1 MTKPPSLVTVIV
13 IDTNFIPRQGL
24 TAHGVGKP
32 SVHSHQIPPL
42 LPPPLLGI
50 MMGLWPIAPRDVS
63 VGRTAHMRFLASI
76 YTPTGNRR
84 LNELIGFLLCVSALL
99 LFLALASYSPLDPS
113 LNSASVLTGTHAA
126 RNWIGVVGALIS
138 DLALQ
143 FFGIGA
149 FLLPVFPAML
159 GMRWFGSRKVQSP
172 IAKSLGGIWLV
183 MFVPAMLALLPGH
196 LRWMNVIPI
205 EGLMGRVVGDMLIHY
220 LNVAGAYIVCA
231 SVLAV
236 ALYLS
241 TAFSFSSI
249 RLWAPTRFAWVTALW
264 NRYLDWQEERAKRRQ
279 QKELENRRISKP
291 VVKTQLIPS
300 RQAGAEPTVQAR
312 VAPEPRRTGIERMLG
327 PEVVEDVPAATGG
340 ILPESLAAVESAID
354 PQVTQRA
361 DSDHKAK
368 TTMPRIAGGYKLPSS
383 SLLQRADEQQTVD
396 ADELKLLAQVL
407 TEKYAEFDVHGQIT
421 QINPGP
427 VVTTFEFKPDAGIK
441 YSRIT
446 NLTDDLCLALKAES
460 ILIERMAGKSTVGI
474 QVPNREREIIWL
486 RENIESQEFMGQKS
500 KLTMAL
506 GKDING
512 RIVVADLAGMPH
524 LLIAGSTGAGKSVAI
539 NAFIM
544 SILYKATP
552 DQVRLILVD
561 PKRLELGNYEGV
573 PHLYTPIIT
582 EPKLAANAL
591 RNAVREM
598 ERRLKLLAA
607 KGVRN
612 IDQYNRLFDS
622 ATPSLFEEDS
632 DDKPIPY
639 IVIIIDEL
647 ADLMML
653 DSSNVEESI
662 TRLAQMA
669 RAVGIH
675 LVLATQ
681 RPSVDVIT
689 GLIKANFPARIS
701 FRVATK
707 VDSRTIL
714 DANGAEA
721 LLGKGDMLYLPSG
734 SARVHRLHAPLVT
747 EKEISAVVE
756 FWKQQGTAEYQQ
768 QFLEVPKDERETSAG
783 GSTGEGSDSGGEDDP
798 LYQDAVKLV
807 VEFGKAS
814 TSLLQRRL
822 RIGYGRAA
830 HLIDLME
837 QDGIVGAADGPKP
850 REVLKRPDWI
860 SEIEETAR

>member
-1 MTKPPSLVTVIV
+1 MKYFAQIFAP
-13 IDTNFIPRQGL
+13 TN
-24 TAHGVGKP
+24 
-32 SVHSHQIPPL
+32 
-42 LPPPLLGI
+42 
-50 MMGLWPIAPRDVS
+50 
-63 VGRTAHMRFLASI
+63 
-76 YTPTGNRR
+76 NRR
-84 LNELIGFLLCVSALL
+84 LNELIGFVLCISGLL

-113 LNSASVLTGTHAA
+113 FNSASVLTGSQSA
-126 RNWIGVVGALIS
+126 RNWVGLVGAIVS
-138 DLALQ
+138 DLLLQAL
-143 FFGIGA
+143 GIGA
-149 FLLPVFPAML
+149 FLVPVFLGAM
-159 GMRWFGSRKVQSP
+159 GSRWFRSRKITSP
-172 IAKSLGGIWLV
+172 IAKSLGAIWLLL
-183 MFVPAMLALLPGH
+183 FVPALLALMPGH
-196 LRWMNVIPI
+196 VRWMGVIPM
-205 EGLMGRVVGDMLIHY
+205 EGLAGRVVGDVLIHY
-220 LNVAGAYIVCA
+220 LNPAGAYIVCA
-231 SVLAV
+231 TILAV
-236 ALYLS
+236 ALYLT
-241 TAFSFSSI
+241 TAFSFASLQ
-249 RLWAPTRFAWVTALW
+249 LWAPTRFAFVVALW
-264 NRYLDWQEERAKRRQ
+264 NRYKDWQDNRAKKKM
-279 QKELENRRISKP
+279 QKELEKRRATRPTI
-291 VVKTQLIPS
+291 TAQLIPARAPAPPAPS
-300 RQAGAEPTVQAR
+300 YSPEPVRATGIDRMTAVAR
-312 VAPEPRRTGIERMLG
+312 GVEHELPPQPHHAPEAIIPDV
-327 PEVVEDVPAATGG
+327 EVTE
-340 ILPESLAAVESAID
+340 
-354 PQVTQRA
+354 RA
-361 DSDHKAK
+361 DLGSKPK
-368 TTMPRIAGGYKLPSS
+368 TTLPRIAAGGFKLPPS
-383 SLLQRADEQQTVD
+383 SLLQRPDGQQAID

-407 TEKYAEFDVHGQIT
+407 TEKYSEFDVHGQVT

-427 VVTTFEFKPDAGIK
+427 VVTTFEFKPEAGIK

-486 RENIESQEFMGQKS
+486 RENIESSEFIGTKS
-500 KLTMAL
+500 KLTLAL

-512 RIVVADLAGMPH
+512 RIVTADLAGMPH

-539 NAFIM
+539 NAMIM

-573 PHLYTPIIT
+573 PHLFTPIIT

-598 ERRLKLLAA
+598 ERRLKLLAE

-612 IDQYNRLFDS
+612 MEQYNKLFDDDG
-622 ATPSLFEEDS
+622 TRSLFGEDS
-632 DDKPIPY
+632 EDRPLPY

-653 DSSNVEESI
+653 DSGNVEESV

-734 SARVHRLHAPLVT
+734 SSRLHRLHAPFVT
-747 EKEISAVVE
+747 EKEIAAVVE
-756 FWKQQGTAEYQQ
+756 FWKSQGSAEYEEK
-768 QFLEVPKDERETSAG
+768 FLQAPKDEHGPGEAG
-783 GSTGEGSDSGGEDDP
+783 SSGEVGDEENDP
-798 LYQDAVKLV
+798 LYNDAVRLV
-807 VEFGKAS
+807 LEFGKAS

-837 QDGIVGAADGPKP
+837 RDGIVGAADGPKP

-860 SEIEETAR
+860 SEVEESMR

>member
-1 MTKPPSLVTVIV
+1 M
-13 IDTNFIPRQGL
+13 DYL
-24 TAHGVGKP
+24 TTIFV
-32 SVHSHQIPPL
+32 
-42 LPPPLLGI
+42 
-50 MMGLWPIAPRDVS
+50 
-63 VGRTAHMRFLASI
+63 
-76 YTPTGNRR
+76 PTGNRR
-84 LNELIGFLLCVSALL
+84 LNELIGFLMCVSALL
-99 LFLALASYSPLDPS
+99 LLLALVSYSPLDPS
-113 LNSASVLTGTHAA
+113 WNSASVLTGSHAA
-126 RNWIGVVGALIS
+126 RNWIGIVGAYTA
-138 DLALQ
+138 DAVLQ
-143 FFGIGA
+143 LLGVGA
-149 FLLPVFPAML
+149 FLLIIFPVML
-159 GMRWFGSRKVQSP
+159 GARWFRSMKVQSP
-172 IAKSLGGIWLV
+172 LAKSLGAIWLL
-183 MFVPAMLALLPGH
+183 MFVPAMLALMPGQM
-196 LRWMNVIPI
+196 RWMHVIPI
-205 EGLMGRVVGDMLIHY
+205 EGLLGRVIGDFLIHY
-220 LNVAGAYIVCA
+220 LNLVGAYIVCA
-231 SVLAV
+231 TVLAA

-241 TAFSFSSI
+241 TAFSFSAI
-249 RLWAPTRFAWVTALW
+249 QLWAPTRFAFVMALW
-264 NRYLDWQEERAKRRQ
+264 NRYKDWRQERAHRRQ
-279 QKELENRRISKP
+279 AKELEQRRISKP
-291 VVKTQLIPS
+291 IVKTQLIQP
-300 RQAGAEPTVQAR
+300 RPTSAPQ
-312 VAPEPRRTGIERMLG
+312 VAPEPRRTGIERMLAEEE
-327 PEVVEDVPAATGG
+327 PVKAKAQTGG
-340 ILPESLAAVESAID
+340 ILPESLPSPEGEAAD
-354 PQVTQRA
+354 PEVTERG
-361 DSDHKAK
+361 DSGQKAK
-368 TTMPRIAGGYKLPSS
+368 TTMPRIAAGGYKLPSS
-383 SLLQRADEQQTVD
+383 SLLQRPDEHQAVD
-396 ADELKLLAQVL
+396 AEELKLLAQVL
-407 TEKYAEFDVHGQIT
+407 TEKYAEFDVHGQVS

-427 VVTTFEFKPDAGIK
+427 VVTTFEFKPEAGIK

-446 NLTDDLCLALKAES
+446 NLVDDLCLALKAES

-474 QVPNREREIIWL
+474 QVPNRQREIIFL
-486 RENIESQEFMGQKS
+486 RENIESQEFMGSRS
-500 KLTMAL
+500 KLTMAM

-512 RIVVADLAGMPH
+512 RIVTADLAGMPH

-539 NAFIM
+539 NAMIM

-612 IDQYNRLFDS
+612 IDQYNKLFDQG
-622 ATPSLFEEDS
+622 TPSLFDEES
-632 DDKPIPY
+632 DEKPIPY

-689 GLIKANFPARIS
+689 GLIKANFPARVS

-734 SARVHRLHAPLVT
+734 SARVHRLHAPFVT
-747 EKEISAVVE
+747 EKEIAAVVE
-756 FWKQQGTAEYQQ
+756 FWKAQAQAEYIHN
-768 QFLEVPKDERETSAG
+768 FLEPPKEERDAAAAANAG
-783 GSTGEGSDSGGEDDP
+783 EPGEAGEGENDP
-798 LYQDAVKLV
+798 MYNDAVRLV

-860 SEIEETAR
+860 SEIEESMR

>member
-1 MTKPPSLVTVIV
+1 
-13 IDTNFIPRQGL
+13 
-24 TAHGVGKP
+24 
-32 SVHSHQIPPL
+32 
-42 LPPPLLGI
+42 
-50 MMGLWPIAPRDVS
+50 
-63 VGRTAHMRFLASI
+63 MRFLASVFV
-76 YTPTGNRR
+76 PTGNRR

-113 LNSASVLTGTHAA
+113 LNSASVLTGTRVA

-143 FFGIGA
+143 LFGIGA
-149 FLLPVFPAML
+149 FLLPMFPAML
-159 GMRWFGSRKVQSP
+159 GLRWFASRKIQSP
-172 IAKSLGGIWLV
+172 LAKSLGGLCLV
-183 MFVPAMLALLPGH
+183 MFVPALLALLPGNA
-196 LRWMNVIPI
+196 RWLHVMPI
-205 EGLMGRVVGDMLIHY
+205 EGLLGRVVGDVLIHY
-220 LNVAGAYIVCA
+220 LNLAGAYIVCA

-236 ALYLS
+236 ALYLT

-249 RLWAPTRFAWVTALW
+249 QLWVPTRFAFVTALW

-279 QKELENRRISKP
+279 QKELDKRRISKP
-291 VVKTQLIPS
+291 QVKTQLIPS
-300 RQAGAEPTVQAR
+300 RQMSAAEPTVQAR
-312 VAPEPRRTGIERMLG
+312 IVPEPRRTGIERMLD
-327 PEVVEDVPAATGG
+327 PEPRDAATNAAATTGG
-340 ILPESLAAVESAID
+340 ILSESLAGVESETD
-354 PQVTQRA
+354 PEVTQRA
-361 DSDHKAK
+361 DSEHKAK
-368 TTMPRIAGGYKLPSS
+368 TTMPRIAAGGYKLPSS
-383 SLLQRADEQQTVD
+383 SLLQRPDEQQVVD
-396 ADELKLLAQVL
+396 ANELKLLAQVL
-407 TEKYAEFDVHGQIT
+407 TEKYAEFEVHGQIT

-486 RENIESQEFMGQKS
+486 RENIESQEFMGSKS
-500 KLTMAL
+500 KLTMAM

-512 RIVVADLAGMPH
+512 RIVTADLNGMPH
-524 LLIAGSTGAGKSVAI
+524 LLIAGSTGSGKSVAI

-552 DQVRLILVD
+552 EQVRLILVD

-573 PHLYTPIIT
+573 PHLFTPIIT

-647 ADLMML
+647 ADLIML
-653 DSSNVEESI
+653 VSRNVRESI

-747 EKEISAVVE
+747 EKEIASVVE
-756 FWKQQGTAEYQQ
+756 FWKAQGAAEYQQ
-768 QFLEVPKDERETSAG
+768 QFLEAPADEREGGARGGEAG
-783 GSTGEGSDSGGEDDP
+783 ASEGSGESSEDDP
-798 LYQDAVKLV
+798 MYQDAVKLV
-807 VEFGKAS
+807 IEFGKAS

-837 QDGIVGAADGPKP
+837 QDGIVGAAAGPKP

-860 SEIEETAR
+860 SEIEETTR

>member
-1 MTKPPSLVTVIV
+1 
-13 IDTNFIPRQGL
+13 
-24 TAHGVGKP
+24 
-32 SVHSHQIPPL
+32 
-42 LPPPLLGI
+42 
-50 MMGLWPIAPRDVS
+50 
-63 VGRTAHMRFLASI
+63 MRFLASI
-76 YTPTGNRR
+76 FAPTGNRR

-126 RNWIGVVGALIS
+126 RNWIGMVGAFIS
-138 DLALQ
+138 DLMLQ

-149 FLLPVFPAML
+149 FLLPIFPFML
-159 GMRWFGSRKVQSP
+159 GIRWFASRKIQSP
-172 IAKSLGGIWLV
+172 VAKSLGGIWLL
-183 MFVPAMLALLPGH
+183 MFVPALLALLPGNF
-196 LRWMNVIPI
+196 RWLGVIPI
-205 EGLMGRVVGDMLIHY
+205 EGLMGRVVGDVLIHY
-220 LNVAGAYIVCA
+220 LNIAGAYIVCA

-249 RLWAPTRFAWVTALW
+249 QLWVPTRFAFVTALW
-264 NRYLDWQEERAKRRQ
+264 NRYQDWQEDRAKRRQ
-279 QKELENRRISKP
+279 QKELDKRRVSKP
-291 VVKTQLIPS
+291 VVKTQLISS
-300 RQAGAEPTVQAR
+300 RQTSSAEPTVQAR
-312 VAPEPRRTGIERMLG
+312 VAPEPRRTGIERMFE
-327 PEVVEDVPAATGG
+327 PEPAQAAGSAPALTGG
-340 ILPESLAAVESAID
+340 ILSESLAASESAID
-354 PQVTQRA
+354 PEVTQRG

-368 TTMPRIAGGYKLPSS
+368 TTMPKIAGGYKLPSS
-383 SLLQRADEQQTVD
+383 SLLQRPDEQQAVD

-407 TEKYAEFDVHGQIT
+407 TEKYAEFEVHGQIT

-552 DQVRLILVD
+552 EQVRLILVD

-612 IDQYNRLFDS
+612 IDQYNRLFDNG
-622 ATPSLFEEDS
+622 TPSLFEEDS

-747 EKEISAVVE
+747 EKEIAAVVE
-756 FWKQQGTAEYQQ
+756 FWKQQGSAEYQQ
-768 QFLEVPKDERETSAG
+768 QFLEAPKDEREAGSSPEGGG
-783 GSTGEGSDSGGEDDP
+783 GSGGGEDDP
-798 LYQDAVKLV
+798 VYQDAVKLV

-860 SEIEETAR
+860 SEIEETMR

>member
-1 MTKPPSLVTVIV
+1 M
-13 IDTNFIPRQGL
+13 DYL
-24 TAHGVGKP
+24 TTIFV
-32 SVHSHQIPPL
+32 
-42 LPPPLLGI
+42 
-50 MMGLWPIAPRDVS
+50 
-63 VGRTAHMRFLASI
+63 
-76 YTPTGNRR
+76 PTGNRR
-84 LNELIGFLLCVSALL
+84 LNELIGFLMCVSALL
-99 LFLALASYSPLDPS
+99 LLLALVSYSPLDPS
-113 LNSASVLTGTHAA
+113 WNSASVLTGSHAA
-126 RNWIGVVGALIS
+126 RNWIGIVGAYTA
-138 DLALQ
+138 DAVLQ
-143 FFGIGA
+143 LLGVGA
-149 FLLPVFPAML
+149 FLLIVFPAML
-159 GMRWFGSRKVQSP
+159 GVRWFRSMKVQSP
-172 IAKSLGGIWLV
+172 LAKSLGAIWLL
-183 MFVPAMLALLPGH
+183 MFVPAMLALMPGQM
-196 LRWMNVIPI
+196 RWMHVIPI
-205 EGLMGRVVGDMLIHY
+205 EGLLGRVIGDFLIHY
-220 LNVAGAYIVCA
+220 LNLVGAYIVCA
-231 SVLAV
+231 TVLAV

-241 TAFSFSSI
+241 TAFSFSAI
-249 RLWAPTRFAWVTALW
+249 QLWAPTRFAFVMALW
-264 NRYLDWQEERAKRRQ
+264 NRYKDWRQERAHRRQ
-279 QKELENRRISKP
+279 AKELEQRRMSKP
-291 VVKTQLIPS
+291 IVKTQLIQP
-300 RQAGAEPTVQAR
+300 RPTSAPQ
-312 VAPEPRRTGIERMLG
+312 VALEPRRTGIERMLAEEE
-327 PEVVEDVPAATGG
+327 PVKAKAQTGG
-340 ILPESLAAVESAID
+340 ILPESLPSPEGEAAD
-354 PQVTQRA
+354 PEVTERG
-361 DSDHKAK
+361 DSGQKAK
-368 TTMPRIAGGYKLPSS
+368 TTMPRIAAGGYKLPSS
-383 SLLQRADEQQTVD
+383 SLLQRPDEHQAVD
-396 ADELKLLAQVL
+396 AEELKLLAQVL
-407 TEKYAEFDVHGQIT
+407 TEKYAEFDVHGQVS

-427 VVTTFEFKPDAGIK
+427 VVTTFEFKPEAGIK

-446 NLTDDLCLALKAES
+446 NLVDDLCLALKAES

-474 QVPNREREIIWL
+474 QVPNRQREIIFL
-486 RENIESQEFMGQKS
+486 RENIESQEFMGSRS
-500 KLTMAL
+500 KLTMAM

-512 RIVVADLAGMPH
+512 RIVTADLAGMPH

-539 NAFIM
+539 NAMIM

-612 IDQYNRLFDS
+612 IDQYNKLFDQG
-622 ATPSLFEEDS
+622 TPSLFDEES
-632 DDKPIPY
+632 DEKPIPH

-689 GLIKANFPARIS
+689 GLIKANFPARVS

-734 SARVHRLHAPLVT
+734 SARVHRLHAPFVT
-747 EKEISAVVE
+747 EKEIAAVVE
-756 FWKQQGTAEYQQ
+756 FWKAQAQAEYIHN
-768 QFLEVPKDERETSAG
+768 FLEPPKEERDAAAAANAGEPGEAGET
-783 GSTGEGSDSGGEDDP
+783 ENDP
-798 LYQDAVKLV
+798 MYNDAVRLV

-860 SEIEETAR
+860 SEIEETMR

>member
-1 MTKPPSLVTVIV
+1 MNLLHKI
-13 IDTNFIPRQGL
+13 FIP
-24 TAHGVGKP
+24 T
-32 SVHSHQIPPL
+32 S
-42 LPPPLLGI
+42 
-50 MMGLWPIAPRDVS
+50 
-63 VGRTAHMRFLASI
+63 
-76 YTPTGNRR
+76 NRR
-84 LNELIGFLLCVSALL
+84 LNELIGFLCCTFALL

-113 LNSASVLTGTHAA
+113 LNSASVLTGTHVA
-126 RNWIGVVGALIS
+126 RNWIGMVGALIS
-138 DLALQ
+138 DVTLQ

-149 FLLPVFPAML
+149 FLLPVFFAVM
-159 GMRWFGSRKVQSP
+159 GIRWFASRKVQSP
-172 IAKSLGGIWLV
+172 VAKSLGGLWLIV
-183 MFVPAMLALLPGH
+183 FVPALLALLPGN
-196 LRWMNVIPI
+196 LRWLNVIPI
-205 EGLMGRVVGDMLIHY
+205 EGLVGRIVGDVLIHY
-220 LNVAGAYIVCA
+220 LNLAGAYIVCA

-249 RLWAPTRFAWVTALW
+249 QLWAPTRFAFITALW
-264 NRYLDWQEERAKRRQ
+264 NRYQDWREERIKRHQ
-279 QKELENRRISKP
+279 QKELEKRRISKP
-291 VVKTQLIPS
+291 TVKTQLIPS
-300 RQAGAEPTVQAR
+300 RQSAVPEPAVQAR
-312 VAPEPRRTGIERMLG
+312 MVPEPRRTGIERTLG
-327 PEVVEDVPAATGG
+327 PEVAEEVPTATGG
-340 ILPESLAAVESAID
+340 ILGESLSQAAAD
-354 PQVTQRA
+354 PEVTQRA

-368 TTMPRIAGGYKLPSS
+368 TTMPKIAGGYKLPSS
-383 SLLQRADEQQTVD
+383 SLLQRPDERQVVD
-396 ADELKLLAQVL
+396 ADELKVLAQVL
-407 TEKYAEFDVHGQIT
+407 TEKYAEFEVHGQIT

-552 DQVRLILVD
+552 EQVRLILVD

-622 ATPSLFEEDS
+622 GTPSLFEEDS

-747 EKEISAVVE
+747 EKEIAAVVE
-756 FWKQQGTAEYQQ
+756 FWKAQGSAEYQQ
-768 QFLEVPKDERETSAG
+768 QFLEAPKDEREAASGVSG
-783 GSTGEGSDSGGEDDP
+783 GESSEDSDGEDDP

-860 SEIEETAR
+860 SEIEETMR

>member
-1 MTKPPSLVTVIV
+1 VVGALQRGIHVFLPGFITPMKYISRIFAP
-13 IDTNFIPRQGL
+13 TN
-24 TAHGVGKP
+24 
-32 SVHSHQIPPL
+32 
-42 LPPPLLGI
+42 
-50 MMGLWPIAPRDVS
+50 
-63 VGRTAHMRFLASI
+63 
-76 YTPTGNRR
+76 NRR

-113 LNSASVLTGTHAA
+113 LDSASVLTGSRAA
-126 RNWIGVVGALIS
+126 RNWIGIIGAIVA
-138 DLALQ
+138 DVILQ
-143 FFGIGA
+143 GFGIGA
-149 FLLPVFPAML
+149 FLFPVFLCAL
-159 GMRWFGSRKVQSP
+159 GVRWFRSRKVISP
-172 IAKSLGGIWLV
+172 VAKLLGGIWLLI
-183 MFVPAMLALLPGH
+183 FVPAFLSLLPGH
-196 LRWMNVIPI
+196 AHWMGVIPI
-205 EGLMGRVVGDMLIHY
+205 EGLFGRIVGDALIHY
-220 LNVAGAYIVCA
+220 LNLAGAYIVCA

-241 TAFSFSSI
+241 TAFSFSSV
-249 RLWAPTRFAWVTALW
+249 RLWAPTRFAFVIALW
-264 NRYLDWQEERAKRRQ
+264 ERYKDWQSARAKRKM
-279 QKELENRRISKP
+279 QKELDKRRATKP
-291 VVKTQLIPS
+291 LVNTQIVSP
-300 RQAGAEPTVQAR
+300 READPPKQPFFR
-312 VAPEPRRTGIERMLG
+312 APEPRRTGIERMTAEDPAAATPIEVSSASS
-327 PEVVEDVPAATGG
+327 PEVTE
-340 ILPESLAAVESAID
+340 
-354 PQVTQRA
+354 RA
-361 DSDHKAK
+361 DFDQKPK
-368 TTMPRIAGGYKLPSS
+368 TTMPRVAGGYKLPPS
-383 SLLQRADEQQTVD
+383 SLLHRSEQQQAVD
-396 ADELKLLAQVL
+396 ADELKLLAKVL
-407 TEKYAEFDVHGQIT
+407 VEKYAEFEVHGQIT

-427 VVTTFEFKPDAGIK
+427 VVTTFEFKPEAGIK

-486 RENIESQEFMGQKS
+486 RENVESSEFIGTKS
-500 KLTMAL
+500 KLTLAL

-512 RIVVADLAGMPH
+512 RIVTAELNSMPH

-539 NAFIM
+539 NAMIM
-544 SILYKATP
+544 SVLYKATP

-573 PHLYTPIIT
+573 PHLFTPIIT

-612 IDQYNRLFDS
+612 IDQYNKLFDD
-622 ATPSLFEEDS
+622 AGTRSLFGEDS
-632 DDKPIPY
+632 EDKPLPY

-653 DSSNVEESI
+653 DSGNVEESV

-721 LLGKGDMLYLPSG
+721 LLGRGDMLYLPSG
-734 SARVHRLHAPLVT
+734 SARVHRLHAPFVT
-747 EKEISAVVE
+747 EKEIAAVVE
-756 FWKQQGTAEYQQ
+756 FWRAQGTAEYEEK
-768 QFLEVPKDERETSAG
+768 FLEVPKEEG
-783 GSTGEGSDSGGEDDP
+783 GSGELGSSGDGSEAENDP
-798 LYQDAVKLV
+798 LYNDAVRLV

-837 QDGIVGAADGPKP
+837 HDGIVGAPDGPKP
-850 REVLKRPDWI
+850 REVLKRPDWVT
-860 SEIEETAR
+860 EVEESMR